1 MYPFKTLSNKT
12 LSYLKLTVLVLVLL
26 PFINLSYL
34 AFTTNLGA
42 NPIEKMTHV
51 TGYWTL
57 TLLLITLSISPLRQ
71 VTGYLWLMRLRRLLG
86 LSVFFYG
93 CVHFSIYLIIDQFFD
108 WLSIGKDI
116 IKRPYITVGFLALVL
131 LLPLAITSNNAMIKR
146 LSYQR
151 WQKLHY
157 LIYPIAI
164 LGVLHYWWLVKKD
177 LTNPLI
183 FALLLSFLLAIRLFV
198 YSKPRFKK
206 WRTQKN

>member
-1 MYPFKTLSNKT
+1 
-12 LSYLKLTVLVLVLL
+12 
-26 PFINLSYL
+26 
-34 AFTTNLGA
+34 
-42 NPIEKMTHV
+42 
-51 TGYWTL
+51 
-57 TLLLITLSISPLRQ
+57 
-71 VTGYLWLMRLRRLLG
+71 
-86 LSVFFYG
+86 
-93 CVHFSIYLIIDQFFD
+93 
-108 WLSIGKDI
+108 
-116 IKRPYITVGFLALVL
+116 
-131 LLPLAITSNNAMIKR
+131 MIKR

>member
-57 TLLLITLSISPLRQ
+57 TLLLITLSISQLRQ

-116 IKRPYITVGFLALVL
+116 IKRPYITVGFFSTGFI
-131 LLPLAITSNNAMIKR
+131 ITAGD
-146 LSYQR
+146 
-151 WQKLHY
+151 Y
-157 LIYPIAI
+157 L
-164 LGVLHYWWLVKKD
+164 K
-177 LTNPLI
+177 
-183 FALLLSFLLAIRLFV
+183 
-198 YSKPRFKK
+198 
-206 WRTQKN
+206 